1 MSCSRAVIVEADDLV
16 ANVVVKR
23 YNKVVVEVYKALVD
37 INILYFYLKV
47 VFNN

>member
-1 MSCSRAVIVEADDLV
+1 MSCSRAVIVEVDNLIV
-16 ANVVVKR
+16 NVVIKR
-23 YNKVVVEVYKALVD
+23 YNKVVTEVCKALVD